1 MPGKKKRRK
10 NRFNNT
16 IVLGIMLAMGLV
28 TFIMIMDSGDLRSR
42 DQGLVMRIE
51 TIKGMLEA
59 EDRRTEE
66 LLQKK
71 QYVKTHQYIEEVAR
85 EKLGLLKPDEVLIKE
100 KIE

>member
-1 MPGKKKRRK
+1 MPGKNHRK

-28 TFIMIMDSGDLRSR
+28 MFMMIMDSNDLKNRE
-42 DQGLVMRIE
+42 QTLIMRE
-51 TIKGMLEA
+51 EALNSKLEEEA
-59 EDRRTEE
+59 RRTDE

-85 EKLGLLKPDEVLIKE
+85 EKLGLLKKDEVLIKE
-100 KIE
+100 KTE